1 MPFVILRHIFGIRY
15 TFGTVLKREHCTG
28 STMATIVKTPSSTW
42 KAVIRKN
49 GWPTSIKTFRTKR
62 DAEDWSRRT
71 EDEMVRGT
79 YIQRAT
85 ADRMTVQSAVDRY
98 IKEVTP
104 TKRSSTQEGE
114 QRRAEILK
122 NHLGKYSLAALTP
135 EIIAKFRD
143 ERLAGTD
150 RKNDKGEPVLRANNT
165 VRLEL
170 ALLGHLFT
178 IAIKEWRIGL
188 PWNPVLNIR
197 RPTPGPGRNR
207 RLTEEEEKRLLEAV
221 DRHSNPMLR
230 WIVRVA
236 LTTGMRA
243 SEILTLR
250 RPQVDLQRRVVRLLE
265 TKNTSPRTVP
275 LSAAATAV
283 FREAL
288 NHPVRPIDTDLI
300 FFGEPGR
307 DGKRRPYQ
315 FNPVWLNIKREL
327 KLVNVHF
334 HDLRHEAVSRFVEAG
349 FSDQEVSAISGH
361 KSMQMLKRYTHL
373 RAEDLVEKLDLL
385 PSRKSR

>member
-1 MPFVILRHIFGIRY
+1 
-15 TFGTVLKREHCTG
+15 
-28 STMATIVKTPSSTW
+28 MATIVKTPSNTW

-85 ADRMTVQSAVDRY
+85 ADRMTVESAVDRY
-98 IKEVTP
+98 VKEVTP
-104 TKRSSTQEGE
+104 TKRPSSQEGE

-122 NHLGKYSLAALTP
+122 RHLGKYSLAALTP

-150 RKNDKGEPVLRANNT
+150 RKNDKGEPIPRANNT

-197 RPTPGPGRNR
+197 RPAPGPGRNR
-207 RLTEEEEKRLLEAV
+207 RLTEEEEKRLLTAV
-221 DRHSNPMLR
+221 DQHSNPMLR

-275 LSAAATAV
+275 LSAAATAI
-283 FREAL
+283 FSEAL

-315 FNPVWLNIKREL
+315 FNPVWLNIKRDL
-327 KLVNVHF
+327 KLADVHF

-385 PSRKSR
+385 PSRKGR